1 MPSKVRQD
9 ISKLKKYAEGLGYK
23 VIIKPLPRNGKDAG
37 WIDFD
42 DKEIVVMVRKSDSLK
57 SQVAT
62 LLHEVSH
69 LVTYSTN
76 PSVFKEYLSLPQ
88 DDNILTK
95 EQRFI
100 IYERERLDILNM
112 VPLAK
117 LLNIESLSMN
127 DLMYN
132 VQYDLW
138 NYRFFYLKGRFSN
151 TKEKKAKKKQLKIYY
166 GLLSL
171 S

>member
-37 WIDFD
+37 WIDFAN
-42 DKEIVVMVRKSDSLK
+42 KEIVIMVRKSDSLK

-88 DDNILTK
+88 DDSITK

-117 LLNIESLSMN
+117 LLNIESLSKN

-132 VQYDLW
+132 VQNDIW
-138 NYRFFYLKGRFSN
+138 NYRFFYLKGRFAN
-151 TKEKKAKKKQLKIYY
+151 AKERKAKKKQLKIYY